1 VVELQYPV
9 NAMPYTRLRHAAKAL
24 LLIGLGFFLYSR
36 LANGTLYYYIN
47 QRFAVYT
54 MIAIVGLL
62 ALGIAYRPQGRKAA
76 GPAEPVDLFAAAP
89 AENHA
94 GRLGWGSFL
103 LLLTPIILGLVVP
116 PQPLG
121 AAALSNREVS
131 VSSSGSAIPA
141 AVLAAAEKSSRD
153 RNILDWLHT
162 FATEGDPAAFDGQQA
177 TVTGFVFRDERF
189 GEEQFMVTRFVVSCC
204 VADANVAGLVV
215 RWPQGAELA
224 ADQWVEVAGAFQTE
238 TFSGEPL
245 AVLQATSVTPVS
257 LPDQPYLYP

>member
-1 VVELQYPV
+1 
-9 NAMPYTRLRHAAKAL
+9 MPYTRLHHAAKAL

-62 ALGIAYRPQGRKAA
+62 ALGIAYRPQGRRAA
-76 GPAEPVDLFAAAP
+76 GPAEPVDLFAAPP
-89 AENHA
+89 AESHA

-103 LLLTPIILGLVVP
+103 LLLSPMILGLAVP

-141 AVLAAAEKSSRD
+141 AVLAAAEKSSND

-162 FATEGDPAAFDGQQA
+162 FAAKGDPAAFAGQEA

-189 GEEQFMVTRFVVSCC
+189 AGDQFMVTRFVVSCC

-215 RWPQGAELA
+215 RWPQGADLP
-224 ADQWVEVAGAFQTE
+224 ADQWVEVTGSFQAE

-245 AVLQATSVTPVS
+245 AVLQAKTVSAVSV
-257 LPDQPYLYP
+257 PDQPYLYP

>member
-177 TVTGFVFRDERF
+177 TVT
-189 GEEQFMVTRFVVSCC
+189 
-204 VADANVAGLVV
+204 NVAGLVV